1 MAVQNVACLSHCCHH
16 CWNTLPTTSLCSHPL
31 FSLHKHSASM
41 NEYQWIPFFPHG
53 GIHWYTFAPCAL
65 PCQMPFSQTALLLSS
80 VAQQQNVTEYWWED
94 SVFTAI
100 ILTFASDVVAQH
112 NKMGDVTFG
121 TALIQSCTQADESS
135 CKKCTNILTHK
146 YVQIRPCYQTNIFC
160 ITVYNLVSWLLCINL
175 GNNDTPSPSPN

>member
-1 MAVQNVACLSHCCHH
+1 MTPCFTAAVTAPFLGKCCPHSPAFCCLISID
-16 CWNTLPTTSLCSHPL
+16 SV
-31 FSLHKHSASM
+31 SADEFWSV
-41 NEYQWIPFFPHG
+41 PFFFILIRSRG
-53 GIHWYTFAPCAL
+53 FAPCAL
-65 PCQMPFSQTALLLSS
+65 PCQMPFSQTALLLPS